1 MSFQNILYSVDD
13 GIATITLN
21 RPDKLNAVSEA
32 MIDEIIA
39 ALDCA
44 DADDDV
50 RVVVV
55 RANGRLFC
63 AGADLS
69 QGAGTFDYG
78 SHAPAGP
85 SSPVRPDGS
94 IDYSHEK
101 VRDGAGRLT
110 LRLYRSLKPV
120 IGAIHGAAVGVGITM
135 TLAMDARFAA
145 DDSRFGLVFTR
156 RGIVPEGAST
166 WFLQRIVGLD
176 RALDWCLTGRM
187 VSAGEALEAGLVR
200 SLHPAAELLP
210 AAYAYAREIADNTA
224 PVSVAL
230 TRQMLWQMAGARH
243 PMEAH
248 RLDSRG
254 VYARGRS
261 DDAREGV
268 ASFLEKRP
276 PAFTDRVSRD
286 MPDYFPWREDPDY
299 S

>member
-1 MSFQNILYSVDD
+1 MSFENILYSVDD
-13 GIATITLN
+13 RIATIALN
-21 RPDKLNAVSEA
+21 RPDRLNAVSEA

-39 ALDCA
+39 ALDRA
-44 DADDDV
+44 DTDDDV

-69 QGAGTFDYG
+69 QGASTFDYDSRAVGG
-78 SHAPAGP
+78 SD
-85 SSPVRPDGS
+85 SPVRPDGS
-94 IDYSHEK
+94 VDYSHEK

-110 LRLYRSLKPV
+110 LRLYRGLKPV

-145 DDSRFGLVFTR
+145 ADTRFGMVFTR

-176 RALDWCLTGRM
+176 RALDWCLTGRII
-187 VSAGEALEAGLVR
+187 SASEALEAGLVR
-200 SLHPAAELLP
+200 SLHTADELLP
-210 AAYAYAREIADNTA
+210 AAYAYAREIAVNTA

-268 ASFLEKRP
+268 SSFLEKRP
-276 PAFTDRVSRD
+276 PTFPNRVSRD
-286 MPDYFPWREDPDY
+286 MPDYFPWWDEPEY